1 MWINRCTP
9 GPGRR
14 HAALPGLTHLTGS
27 LLQELKQ
34 LSQTRSTNPFRPGSG
49 ILPPLLAGRERETA
63 IFEARVARTR
73 EGQPQHT
80 ALLGEWAIGK
90 TTLLMHWRRLR
101 QEAGDAVVLSMA
113 YPQSADEF
121 LAGLVTAIDAELAT
135 DWPPRLDVELGVG
148 VGIANARIRR
158 PSRDPERDLRAA
170 LRRLVEHRAG
180 EGRAVI
186 VLLDDVDLLP
196 MTGDL
201 LLRLRACA
209 LELYAAELPL
219 AFLVAASSGLF
230 DAVRSAHEPLVRFF
244 EPLSLGP
251 LDPGDAARAITEP
264 LEETAVRFD
273 PEVVAEI
280 VDLAGGRPYYLQK
293 LGYFAFD
300 AATNGRVTQA
310 EFAVAFERAFAS
322 VSQEIFAARW
332 AGMSPIDRQVVAV
345 VARSLEP
352 RPSGDIEAEAQTL
365 GVRPSATRQAL
376 RRLTARGH
384 VNRIASGSR
393 GRYVVR
399 DRLFQRYLDLQA
411 PEP

>member
-1 MWINRCTP
+1 
-9 GPGRR
+9 
-14 HAALPGLTHLTGS
+14 
-27 LLQELKQ
+27 LLQKLKQ

-101 QEAGDAVVLSMA
+101 QQAGDAVVLSMA
-113 YPQSADEF
+113 YPQPADEF

-135 DWPPRLDVELGVG
+135 GWSRRLDVELGLDI
-148 VGIANARIRR
+148 GIADARIRR
-158 PSRDPERDLRAA
+158 ASRDPERELRAA
-170 LRRLVEHRAG
+170 LRRLVEHHRQ
-180 EGRAVI
+180 EGRSVI
-186 VLLDDVDLLP
+186 VMLDDVNLLP
-196 MTGDL
+196 MTGDV

-209 LELYAAELPL
+209 LELYAADLPF

-251 LDPGDAARAITEP
+251 LDAADANKAVAGP
-264 LEETAVRFD
+264 VEETSVRFD
-273 PEVVAEI
+273 PEVVSEI
-280 VDLAGGRPYYLQK
+280 VELAGGRPYYLQK

-300 AATNGRVTQA
+300 AAIDGRVTGA
-310 EFAVAFERAFAS
+310 EFVVAFERAFAS

-332 AGMSPIDRQVVAV
+332 AGISPIDRQIVAV
-345 VARSLEP
+345 VARSTEP
-352 RPSGDIEAEAQTL
+352 RPSGEIEAEAQGL
-365 GVRPSATRQAL
+365 GVKPGATRQSL
-376 RRLTARGH
+376 RRLAARGH
-384 VNRIASGSR
+384 INRLPSGHR
-393 GRYVVR
+393 GRYTIR
-399 DRLFQRYLDLQA
+399 DRLFQRYLELQTC
-411 PEP
+411 EP

>member
-1 MWINRCTP
+1 
-9 GPGRR
+9 
-14 HAALPGLTHLTGS
+14 
-27 LLQELKQ
+27 

-49 ILPPLLAGRERETA
+49 ILPPLLAGSERETA
-63 IFEARVARTR
+63 IFEERVARTR

-113 YPQSADEF
+113 YPQSAEEF

-135 DWPPRLDVELGVG
+135 DWPQRLDVELGLDI
-148 VGIANARIRR
+148 GIADARIRR
-158 PSRDPERDLRAA
+158 ASRDPERELRAA
-170 LRRLVEHRAG
+170 LRRLLDHHRH
-180 EGRAVI
+180 EGRSVI
-186 VLLDDVDLLP
+186 VMLDDVDLLP
-196 MTGDL
+196 MTGDV

-209 LELYAAELPL
+209 LELYAADLPF
-219 AFLVAASSGLF
+219 AFLVTASSGLF

-251 LDPGDAARAITEP
+251 LDPGDAIRAISEP
-264 LEETAVRFD
+264 VGETGVRFD

-293 LGYFAFD
+293 LAYFAFD
-300 AATNGRVTQA
+300 AATNWRVTRV

-345 VARSLEP
+345 VARSTEP
-352 RPSGDIEAEAQTL
+352 RPSGDIEAEAARL
-365 GVRPSATRQAL
+365 GVRPGAARQAL
-376 RRLTARGH
+376 RRLTAGGH
-384 VNRIASGSR
+384 ISRLATGHR
-393 GRYVVR
+393 GRYAVQ
-399 DRLFQRYLDLQA
+399 DRLFQRYLELQTC
-411 PEP
+411 EP